1 MRVEWKKI
9 WKKQYGIWILFFG
22 FLLKIVVLYYQGES
36 IYIENLIQ
44 TQKEAYTEYIRQ
56 VGGKLTEKTI
66 TWMETEKE
74 RIEQSLEKREQAWD
88 WYSKK
93 EINLQEFTDII
104 GR

>member
-44 TQKEAYTEYIRQ
+44 T
-56 VGGKLTEKTI
+56 
-66 TWMETEKE
+66 
-74 RIEQSLEKREQAWD
+74 
-88 WYSKK
+88 
-93 EINLQEFTDII
+93 
-104 GR
+104 